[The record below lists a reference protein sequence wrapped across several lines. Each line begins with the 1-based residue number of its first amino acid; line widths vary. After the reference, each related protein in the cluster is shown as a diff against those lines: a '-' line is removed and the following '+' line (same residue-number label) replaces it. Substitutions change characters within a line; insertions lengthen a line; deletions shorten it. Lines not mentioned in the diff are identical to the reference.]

1 MPPSPA
7 VDRAARG
14 EGAGKLIL
22 FGEHAVVWGA
32 QAVATSLP
40 RGAEA
45 TATPR
50 RQGAEPGSRLSLYD
64 ASRRQ
69 LAALKLP
76 PQADEEAPTLERA
89 VGAILDQFELTS
101 PGLDLEVT
109 FHLPPGV
116 NLGSSAAMAFA
127 LARAIAKSTGALNA
141 PERVERAVLASEQI
155 FHGDAS
161 GVDQAAASSH
171 GVIAFRRGETS
182 RTLPLGAPLHLV
194 VCLAEPGAPT
204 AEMVASVT
212 ARRAAFPEA
221 FEPLRGLC
229 EALSREAE
237 RALARGD
244 LERLGELMDMNH
256 GALVTMGVSTA
267 ALDRACHRARALGAL
282 GAKLTGGGGGGCV
295 VALAPTGQDAE
306 RLARSLRADY
316 QDAFT
321 ASIPASCDPF
331 TR

>member
-7 VDRAARG
+7 ADGAARG

-45 TATPR
+45 SATPR
-50 RQGAEPGSRLSLYD
+50 CQGAEPGSRLNLYD

-76 PQADEEAPTLERA
+76 PQAEEATTLERA

-127 LARAIAKSTGALNA
+127 LARAIAESTGALHA
-141 PERVERAVLASEQI
+141 PERVERAVSASEQI

-161 GVDQAAASSH
+161 GVDQAAAGSH
-171 GVIAFRRGETS
+171 GVIAFRRGEAS
-182 RTLPLGAPLHLV
+182 RPLPLGAALHLV
-194 VCLAEPGAPT
+194 ICLAEPGAPT
-204 AEMVASVT
+204 AEMVARVT
-212 ARRAAFPEA
+212 ARRATFPEA

-237 RALARGD
+237 RALAQGD

-306 RLARSLRADY
+306 RLARSLRADH

-321 ASIPASCDPF
+321 ASIPASYDPF